1 MMKRLG
7 FLLAAL
13 LLSQAVAAAD
23 DSWTHCQV
31 DADCVVVGSV
41 CPNFYWAIHRDYVF
55 ENAARNA
62 ADRDR
67 IDCVP
72 SFQSRPRRATC
83 QKGQCQLPLNQP
95 VPMQTPA
102 KD

>member
-1 MMKRLG
+1 MTRLG
-7 FLLAAL
+7 LFFAVL
-13 LLSQAVAAAD
+13 LLGQPVGAAD
-23 DSWTHCQV
+23 DSWTSCQA

-62 ADRDR
+62 ADRGR
-67 IDCVP
+67 IDCAP

-95 VPMQTPA
+95 VPMQVLP
-102 KD
+102 KH